1 MHDGAKVQAYL
12 HEKSYPNAIVMSF
25 TYAQA
30 VYSVLRMIL
39 IWIVFLKR
47 LEIKSMQ
54 QPKKKNNFKDEYV
67 NRLKILTEK
76 NYT

>member
-47 LEIKSMQ
+47 LGIKSMQ
-54 QPKKKNNFKDEYV
+54 QPKKKKQFQGRV
-67 NRLKILTEK
+67 C
-76 NYT
+76 